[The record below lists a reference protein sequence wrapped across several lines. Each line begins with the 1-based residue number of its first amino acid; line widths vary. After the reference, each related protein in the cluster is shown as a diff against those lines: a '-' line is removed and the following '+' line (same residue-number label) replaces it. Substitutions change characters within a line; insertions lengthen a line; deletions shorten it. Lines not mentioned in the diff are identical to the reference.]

1 MDPHNLI
8 RMANRIGDFFEAMP
22 DRPEAIEGIASHIQ
36 KFWEPRMRNEL
47 LAYLQRHPDGVDGGT
62 SLAPLVLQAVTQYHD
77 RLLPRV
83 TPATASAVAA
93 NDAAATTDAA
103 ATS

>member
-47 LAYLQRHPDGVDGGT
+47 LAYLQRHPDGIDGDT
-62 SLAPLVLQAVTQYHD
+62 ILAPLVLQAVTQYHD
-77 RLLPRV
+77 RLLPRM
-83 TPATASAVAA
+83 TAPKTATIEG
-93 NDAAATTDAA
+93 AATP
-103 ATS
+103 

>member
-8 RMANRIGDFFEAMP
+8 RMANRIGDFFDAMP
-22 DRPEAIEGIASHIQ
+22 DRPEALEGIAGHIQ

-47 LAYLQRHPDGVDGGT
+47 LAFLQAHPDGIDGDT
-62 SLAPLVLQAVTQYHD
+62 TLAPIVLEAVTQYRE

-83 TPATASAVAA
+83 IAPANNPV
-93 NDAAATTDAA
+93 
-103 ATS
+103 

>member
-47 LAYLQRHPDGVDGGT
+47 LAYLQRHPDGIDGDI
-62 SLAPLVLQAVTQYHD
+62 SLAPIVLQAVMQYRE
-77 RLLPRV
+77 RLLPRSAA
-83 TPATASAVAA
+83 PTAAGPTDV
-93 NDAAATTDAA
+93 ATTH
-103 ATS
+103 